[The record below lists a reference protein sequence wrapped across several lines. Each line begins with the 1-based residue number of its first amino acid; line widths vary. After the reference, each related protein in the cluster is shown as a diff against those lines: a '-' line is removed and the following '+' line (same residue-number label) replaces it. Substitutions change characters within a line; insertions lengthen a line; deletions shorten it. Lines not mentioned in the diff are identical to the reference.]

1 MHMKNESVIEI
12 VTLKNGPNETN
23 AIHKISMLLCFFIE
37 KRQEK
42 PLGYSSEKIALVED
56 EKTINKDEINPEL
69 PNLFFFKCL
78 KNLMITEFG
87 DIYQVTIY

>member
-23 AIHKISMLLCFFIE
+23 AIHKISKLLCFFIE
-37 KRQEK
+37 KKQEK

-56 EKTINKDEINPEL
+56 EKTINKDEINPDL
-69 PNLFFFKCL
+69 LKIFFFFQ
-78 KNLMITEFG
+78 MP
-87 DIYQVTIY
+87 